1 MHFFK
6 KQQLHKITKG
16 SFSSPSIVI
25 KLPVTKWRRAHS
37 WGDYHMAVLLKN
49 ELEKIGYFVLIQILP
64 EWDNHEADIYDI
76 AIVFRG
82 LSRYKVKP
90 HQINI
95 MWNISHPDDVTLDE
109 YDDYDKVFIAS
120 NYWSKI
126 ISEQVSTPVETM
138 LQCTDINR
146 FKEPSDAEK
155 NKYRHQLLFVGNSR
169 KVYRKILSDLL
180 PTNFPLAVYGKEW
193 KGLIPKKYIKAKHI
207 LNNELYKYYGS
218 ADILLN
224 DHWDDMRNKG
234 FISNRIFDGLA
245 CGAFIISDK
254 VRGMEELESFIQTYK
269 TPEELKKQISFYLEH
284 PQEKV
289 VKSQKG
295 MAYIIKNH
303 TFKERAKQFSKNIQ
317 TLIKVKAK
325 SQ

>member
-1 MHFFK
+1 
-6 KQQLHKITKG
+6 
-16 SFSSPSIVI
+16 
-25 KLPVTKWRRAHS
+25 
-37 WGDYHMAVLLKN
+37 MAVLLKN

-169 KVYRKILSDLL
+169 KVY
-180 PTNFPLAVYGKEW
+180 
-193 KGLIPKKYIKAKHI
+193 
-207 LNNELYKYYGS
+207 
-218 ADILLN
+218 
-224 DHWDDMRNKG
+224 
-234 FISNRIFDGLA
+234 
-245 CGAFIISDK
+245 
-254 VRGMEELESFIQTYK
+254 
-269 TPEELKKQISFYLEH
+269 
-284 PQEKV
+284 
-289 VKSQKG
+289 
-295 MAYIIKNH
+295 
-303 TFKERAKQFSKNIQ
+303 
-317 TLIKVKAK
+317 
-325 SQ
+325 